1 MKRQDT
7 IRVMAVSC
15 TKCRRRTGVDEDD
28 VPEGCDPNKP
38 FKIKCTNPDCRQ
50 ELTVALKQRPNLK
63 HAVAEENASTSAT
76 VETEHVLV
84 PQEVVACMII
94 GYWQGD
100 NSERFGLQLTAPSL
114 PNSVYGGWTYLGEY
128 ASNDREGLGEV
139 AFAFTQCDRRW
150 VMEEGG
156 RIVGFW
162 SGDMLQGP
170 AWKIHP
176 GQSRH
181 YRGTRAAVEVGL
193 SEDQPPC
200 AITVSLVWF
209 KRKQNRRRFFD
220 SESMGEL
227 EEEVLLEPC
236 SLVAPADVPGTTAKV
251 GGSAGAAAAA
261 AGSVTSEPDPEF
273 QAAERKLSDIHA
285 HVARCCQQL
294 HCIQVPTP
302 SAIPKA
308 ERRFRELGTL
318 LACAMVDVL
327 SIPRI
332 ALHHSSLCKKFARF
346 VLDGYAK
353 RRGGS
358 SSDAVAAAEDGGQRV
373 EPASSTVDYFAPA
386 RSKVETLGRT
396 VGVLQTKTIEVT
408 SESRSRGK
416 VTRHITTM

>member
-1 MKRQDT
+1 MSRSLAKRQDT
-7 IRVMAVSC
+7 IRVLAVSC
-15 TKCRRRTGVDEDD
+15 TKCQRRTGVDEDD
-28 VPEGCDPNKP
+28 VPEGCDPAMP
-38 FKIKCTNPDCRQ
+38 FKIKCTNPACRE
-50 ELTVALKQRPNLK
+50 ELTVALQHSNDAAPGTAASAREQPAIETKQ
-63 HAVAEENASTSAT
+63 
-76 VETEHVLV
+76 VLV
-84 PQEVVACMII
+84 PKEVVACVII
-94 GYWQGD
+94 GYWKGD

-181 YRGTRAAVEVGL
+181 YRGTRAAVEVGT
-193 SEDQPPC
+193 EDQPC
-200 AITVSLVWF
+200 ALTVSLVWF

-227 EEEVLLEPC
+227 EEEILLEPC
-236 SLVAPADVPGTTAKV
+236 ALVAPADVPSSTKV
-251 GGSAGAAAAA
+251 GGSAGAAAS
-261 AGSVTSEPDPEF
+261 GSLNSEPDPEF

-285 HVARCCQQL
+285 HVAQCCQKL
-294 HCIQVPTP
+294 HCTQVPTP
-302 SAIPKA
+302 SAIPEA
-308 ERRFRELGTL
+308 ERRFREFGTL

-327 SIPRI
+327 SIP
-332 ALHHSSLCKKFARF
+332 LVTSHHSSLCQKFARF

-353 RRGGS
+353 RRGAS
-358 SSDAVAAAEDGGQRV
+358 SGAVAAEPDGQRAV
-373 EPASSTVDYFAPA
+373 PASSTIDYFAPA
-386 RSKVETLGRT
+386 RSKVEALGRT